1 MNTLKMEDIESRII
15 VIQGESVL
23 LEADVAGISGV
34 ATKEVNQAAAKNP
47 AKFPAGYILEL
58 TPEEKQEVIKNFD
71 RLQNLK
77 FLATNSY
84 PNPVAFQKSK
94 SDRILV

>member
-1 MNTLKMEDIESRII
+1 MEDIESRII
-15 VIQGESVL
+15 VIRGESVL
-23 LEADVAGISGV
+23 LDADVAGISGV
-34 ATKEVNQAAAKNP
+34 ATKEVNQAAPKNP

-58 TPEEKQEVIKNFD
+58 TPEEKQEVIKKFD